1 MFTRVPKEVFVG
13 NRSSGTL
20 VVQCILKNK
29 SQRALDDSKGYTH
42 THMVMILLLL
52 LLIIII
58 IIIIT
63 ILLHNSNITHHIR
76 QHSSSHLSIYLS
88 IYLSFYLYNILT
100 IH

>member
-58 IIIIT
+58 IIT

-88 IYLSFYLYNILT
+88 IYLSIFLSI
-100 IH
+100 